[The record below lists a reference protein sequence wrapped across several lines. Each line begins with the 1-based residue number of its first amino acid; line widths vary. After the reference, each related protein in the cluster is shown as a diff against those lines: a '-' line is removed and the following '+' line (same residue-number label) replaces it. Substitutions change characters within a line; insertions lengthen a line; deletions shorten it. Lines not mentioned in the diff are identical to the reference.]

1 MEEVTAKHSSWLL
14 QKDHNGASDENAGRK
29 KHSASVSSYFFPK
42 RREKNGSKIGQSNG
56 VELSSAGEGYGATKK
71 DTDSYSLVPIAEEGK
86 SKDDPEEDPE
96 TDDDG
101 ESGEP
106 NELRIIIMEGRDLT
120 ASDVSMLGEK
130 SSDPYVTAK
139 FRGREKQTDVRKHT
153 LNPKWKQKFIF
164 PIGHADKSSTGR
176 SDLVA
181 KQSRD
186 EVLLTVIDYD
196 TSFGYDNLAEDD
208 KLGEAIINIGEL
220 SNKYEDKWCKLSG
233 RVQGTSFFGKSEA
246 SGAILVKAKVVRNAE
261 RAKKF
266 QPDEPMKPA
275 ILKFIVTGIL
285 ALVWLIA
292 FLSSVI
298 INAAASALEYIAVIS
313 VTVVLRAFTGIKAE
327 IGGLSIRF
335 GPGDG
340 PTEIVINNLT
350 ILNPNGGYKS
360 EYLAKIVRVDL
371 HVHLKSFL
379 ACSKWV
385 KWAYLTE
392 GNYPE
397 KEDANKPPREAFK
410 IDMVRIDGLQIVTE
424 KNTSPL
430 TGQDTEKMLVNLKAL
445 VGITDDDQGAAQP
458 EAKNDEISQG
468 DEENAGEAPTGLLPK
483 EANNVPLLFQVRNVI
498 LSDVDL
504 YPADLIADLLGD
516 PDGCG
521 DITDQS
527 PVELSV
533 CCLKDDF
540 HTKTKKDMLWLGDL
554 IGVLIKKALP
564 QIPIGKILRS
574 AMTASGSKWGGD
586 IVGANAKLMFKLNSL
601 TNSSVSKL
609 NDSTSENPKGQKKD
623 KAQKKT
629 SNKGQK

>member
-1 MEEVTAKHSSWLL
+1 MVWGGGNAFWKNSYFPFFLVGLLVGFLNKFHRFYYHSTSLKMDLALSNERNTPPEKSEGRRKKTRTEHYPGTSTPPVHNCPAPPLAQIRRRPKCSLSSCCFSMEEVTAKHSSWLL

-120 ASDVSMLGEK
+120 ASDVSMLGKK

-246 SGAILVKAKVVRNAE
+246 
-261 RAKKF
+261 
-266 QPDEPMKPA
+266 
-275 ILKFIVTGIL
+275 
-285 ALVWLIA
+285 
-292 FLSSVI
+292 
-298 INAAASALEYIAVIS
+298 
-313 VTVVLRAFTGIKAE
+313 
-327 IGGLSIRF
+327 
-335 GPGDG
+335 
-340 PTEIVINNLT
+340 
-350 ILNPNGGYKS
+350 
-360 EYLAKIVRVDL
+360 
-371 HVHLKSFL
+371 
-379 ACSKWV
+379 
-385 KWAYLTE
+385 
-392 GNYPE
+392 
-397 KEDANKPPREAFK
+397 
-410 IDMVRIDGLQIVTE
+410 
-424 KNTSPL
+424 
-430 TGQDTEKMLVNLKAL
+430 
-445 VGITDDDQGAAQP
+445 
-458 EAKNDEISQG
+458 
-468 DEENAGEAPTGLLPK
+468 
-483 EANNVPLLFQVRNVI
+483 
-498 LSDVDL
+498 
-504 YPADLIADLLGD
+504 
-516 PDGCG
+516 
-521 DITDQS
+521 
-527 PVELSV
+527 
-533 CCLKDDF
+533 
-540 HTKTKKDMLWLGDL
+540 
-554 IGVLIKKALP
+554 
-564 QIPIGKILRS
+564 
-574 AMTASGSKWGGD
+574 
-586 IVGANAKLMFKLNSL
+586 
-601 TNSSVSKL
+601 
-609 NDSTSENPKGQKKD
+609 
-623 KAQKKT
+623 
-629 SNKGQK
+629 